1 MDICTII
8 AKNYVAQARVLAR
21 SFAEHHP
28 EGRCWVLVIDDY
40 EGYLDPEQEPFTIL
54 TPEQVG
60 CREFEEMALRYDV
73 LEVSTAVKPWLLRHL
88 LREGSQAITYLDP
101 DICVYSSLEPLDE
114 LAREHR
120 LVLTP
125 HNTVP
130 LPDDGER
137 PSQIDILLAGVYNL
151 GYVSLG
157 ASEETDRL
165 LGWWEERLLNDC
177 RVDPLNGYFVDQ
189 RWFDLAPGL
198 VSDRAIVRE
207 PQYNTAYWNIHS
219 RRFEHDGTRYTVDGQ
234 PLAFFHFSG
243 FDPLSPEVL
252 SRHQSRIEVGDN
264 PALMRI
270 LSEYG
275 DAAIAAGYK
284 EAREWPYHLLP
295 AGVEFSRCLRKLHK
309 IAAESQEVEGSPF
322 TKAGCESFIRWLGD
336 SAPGAPVGVNRL
348 LAEVYESRT
357 DLQNAYP
364 DIAGADREG
373 FLGWAEQ
380 FGVKDEPALRLLTPF
395 ERLTEEKPASSGSS
409 NNTPSPHTPW
419 ALEERAEAPWG
430 VNVVGYFRSELGMG
444 EAARQVVSA
453 LDAHSIPLLPI
464 HGRTIPP
471 NRQGHAFTHLDPGD
485 ARFPVNL
492 ICINADVLGEF
503 ANQAGPGFFDSRYS
517 IGMWF
522 WEVERFPEMW
532 SSAFDHLDELW
543 LPTEHVVRAVSP
555 LSSVPIVKVTLP
567 VEMPAVIPL
576 GRAELNLPD
585 DFLFLFSFDHHSVFE
600 RKNPLA
606 VIDAY
611 TRAFELDEGASLVIK
626 CINGDSHKEDHRR
639 LLEASEGRA
648 DVHVIDGYLSA
659 EAKDAMVASC
669 DCYISLHRAEGF
681 GLTMAEAMYLG
692 KPVIATGYSGNLDFM
707 TDDNSFLVDYRLVPI
722 GSKAPPYPAE
732 GEWADPDVD
741 HASQLMREVF
751 DQRERAAERG
761 RRAAADIRQTHS
773 AEAAGKIMADR
784 LGHLRQRHGE
794 LSGAASASAPLGE
807 MLADR
812 VRLGPLDGPRTR
824 LGAPRRMLRRFLLR
838 ALKPFTAYQQSI
850 NGEMASSLHSLENRI
865 HNLDLAAT
873 ERHAMLL
880 AELRD
885 DSSQRLVGERLGG
898 LIDSTV
904 ALEAATGEL
913 QRAVGELPEVPQRLE
928 ELADA
933 VRQIEWE
940 SQAIPYMEDTPF
952 VMLRHPVAGEVQ
964 GYATGEGS
972 DGHLYRSFEDTFRGS
987 EEFIRDRQRPYL
999 DILDGREPVLEF
1011 GCGRGEFLDVLRDA
1025 GLQYLG
1031 VDLDQGMVDRC
1042 HEKGHAQVVH
1052 ADGLE
1057 YLETLED
1064 ESLGAIFSAQV
1075 IEHLPYE
1082 QLLRLLTLS
1091 RAKLRD
1097 DGLLIM
1103 ETVNPH
1109 SIPAMKTFWV
1119 DPTHQHPLFP
1129 EVTLALCRSSGFP
1142 SAFMFHPN
1150 GTGDVEKDRF
1160 TQGEYA
1166 IVAGGDVLPSP
1177 SRPDQELSSAG
1188 ADEVSS

>member
-8 AKNYVAQARVLAR
+8 AKNYVAQARVLAS

-40 EGYLDPEQEPFTIL
+40 EGYLDPENEPFTIL

-60 CREFEEMALRYDV
+60 CQEFQEMALRYDV
-73 LEVSTAVKPWLLRHL
+73 LEISTAVKPWLLRHL
-88 LREGSQAITYLDP
+88 LREGSRAITYLDP
-101 DICVYSSLEPLDE
+101 DICIYSSLEPLDE
-114 LAREHR
+114 LAREHC

-157 ASEETDRL
+157 AGKETDQL

-207 PQYNTAYWNIHS
+207 PQYNTAYWNLHS
-219 RRFEHDGTRYTVDGQ
+219 RRFGHDGTRYTVDGQ

-243 FDPLSPEVL
+243 FDPLSPNVL
-252 SRHQSRIEVGDN
+252 SRHQSRVEVEGN

-275 DAAIAAGYK
+275 DAVIADGYR
-284 EAREWPYHLLP
+284 EAKEWPYHLLP

-309 IAAESQEVEGSPF
+309 IAVESHEVEGSPF
-322 TKAGCESFIRWLGD
+322 TQAGCESFMMWLGD
-336 SAPGAPVGVNRL
+336 SAPGAPAGVNRL

-364 DIAGADREG
+364 DIADTDREG

-380 FGVKDEPALRLLTPF
+380 TGVIDEPALALLVPL
-395 ERLTEEKPASSGSS
+395 ERADPA
-409 NNTPSPHTPW
+409 PSAAQPVGRDPQGV
-419 ALEERAEAPWG
+419 EERSPEPWG
-430 VNVVGYFRSELGMG
+430 VNVVGYFRSELGVG

-453 LDAHSIPLLPI
+453 LDAQRIPLLPI
-464 HGRTIPP
+464 HGRTVPP
-471 NRQGHAFTHLDPGD
+471 NRQGYAFTHLDPDD
-485 ARFPVNL
+485 ACFPVNL
-492 ICINADVLGEF
+492 ICMNADVLGEF
-503 ANQAGPGFFDSRYS
+503 ATQVGPSFFDSRYS

-522 WEVERFPEMW
+522 WEVEQFPEIWM
-532 SSAFDHLDELW
+532 SAFDHLDELW
-543 LPTEHVVRAVSP
+543 LPTEHVIRAVSP
-555 LSSVPIVKVTLP
+555 VSSIPIVKVTLP

-611 TRAFELDEGASLVIK
+611 TRAFGPDEGTSLVIK
-626 CINGDSHKEDHRR
+626 CINGASHKEDHRR
-639 LLEASEGRA
+639 LLEAAEGRS

-659 EAKDAMVASC
+659 EEKDAMVASC
-669 DCYISLHRAEGF
+669 DCYVSLHRAEGF

-732 GEWADPDVD
+732 GEWAAPDVD
-741 HASQLMREVF
+741 HASRLMREVF
-751 DQRERAAERG
+751 DQRERSVERG
-761 RRAAADIRQTHS
+761 QRAAADIRRTHS
-773 AEAAGKIMADR
+773 AAAAGKIMADR

-794 LSGAASASAPLGE
+794 RLSASAPAPLGE
-807 MLADR
+807 ILAHR

-824 LGAPRRMLRRFLLR
+824 LGAPRRALRRFLLR
-838 ALKPFTAYQQSI
+838 VLKPFTAYQQSI
-850 NGEMASSLHSLENRI
+850 NGEMASSLHSMENRI
-865 HNLDLAAT
+865 HNLDLITT
-873 ERHAMLL
+873 ERHATLL
-880 AELRD
+880 TELRND
-885 DSSQRLVGERLGG
+885 NSQRLFGERLGG
-898 LIDSTV
+898 LIESTV
-904 ALEAATGEL
+904 ALESATGEL

-928 ELADA
+928 ELAGA
-933 VRQIEWE
+933 VRHIEWE
-940 SQAIPYMEDTPF
+940 SRAIPYMEGTPF
-952 VMLRHPVAGEVQ
+952 ATRRHPVAGEVQ
-964 GYATGEGS
+964 GYVAGEDS
-972 DGHLYRSFEDTFRGS
+972 SGHLYRSFEDTFRGS
-987 EEFIRDRQRPYL
+987 EEFIRERQRPYL
-999 DILDGREPVLEF
+999 DILEGREPVLEF
-1011 GCGRGEFLDVLRDA
+1011 GCGRGEFLDVLREA
-1025 GLQYLG
+1025 GVQYLG
-1031 VDLDQGMVDRC
+1031 VDLDRGMVDRC

-1057 YLETLED
+1057 YLESLENK
-1064 ESLGAIFSAQV
+1064 SLGAIFSAQV

-1091 RAKLRD
+1091 RAKLRE

-1129 EVTLALCRSSGFP
+1129 EVALALCRSSGFP

-1160 TQGEYA
+1160 NQGEYA
-1166 IVAGGDVLPSP
+1166 IVAGGEALPSP
-1177 SRPDQELSSAG
+1177 PGRERELTG
-1188 ADEVSS
+1188 ANADDR